1 MKNKLDGFLLVEAVV
16 SLFITSLVILVLSF
30 TTTCIKSLNKKVVSN
45 INNDFHLAT
54 IQSDIYLGNRAKLV
68 MTSTKKLK
76 ISDVKNSSTVF
87 LEYYKNMIRIRG
99 ALGGHMPLLVGVNQ
113 LYFQQISSN
122 IVKEKIE
129 VYGVNFETY
138 IFLDKTPIP

>member
-54 IQSDIYLGNRAKLV
+54 IQRDIYLGNRAKLV

-99 ALGGHMPLLVGVNQ
+99 SLGGHMPLLVGVNQ